1 MLRNADIEMFTNAKN
16 FRSVKKVQKPV
27 FNNMSLSLD
36 VKFAPRG
43 ELRPPGVNT
52 RRMKGRTEGLVA
64 KFTPGAQFHF

>member
-1 MLRNADIEMFTNAKN
+1 MLRSDLKCSNMLRNADIEMFTNAKN

-52 RRMKGRTEGLVA
+52 LFSQEE
-64 KFTPGAQFHF
+64 